1 MLSVTLVYDFRKI
14 TAGVKGVF
22 AEEFQGVRNSGRTD
36 NIRSTVAN
44 AECYLN
50 YEKPNL

>member
-1 MLSVTLVYDFRKI
+1 MTE
-14 TAGVKGVF
+14 AKGL
-22 AEEFQGVRNSGRTD
+22 SGRAN

-50 YEKPNL
+50 YEKQSF